1 MRSSGALFFYPQ
13 VLDYTINFYFNG
25 QIRVVKQ
32 ANNLAVTFACH
43 LLIFNGFYRVQRS
56 FF

>member
-13 VLDYTINFYFNG
+13 VLGFFYFNG